1 MNNHSAIEK
10 VVVIASSAGG
20 ISALTQVLSGF
31 PAGFPAAII
40 MVQHLRAERES
51 NLPQH
56 LTRSSKLR
64 VIMAEDGLPLEAGV
78 AYLAVPGKHLV
89 IRNDRIYLSMEALVH
104 HVRPSADVL
113 FTSAANTFGRH
124 VIGVVLSGAGR
135 DGSGG
140 CREIKAK
147 GGVTIAQN
155 EQTSRYFDMPR
166 AAIDANV
173 IDYVLPV
180 EDIAG
185 KIMDLLKRN

>member
-1 MNNHSAIEK
+1 MTNSAIHNPNSAIEK

-20 ISALTQVLSGF
+20 ISTLTQMLSGF
-31 PAGFPAAII
+31 PADFPAAII

-64 VIMAEDGLPLEAGV
+64 VIMAEDGLTLEAGV

-104 HVRPSADVL
+104 YVRPSADVL

-124 VIGVVLSGAGR
+124 VIGVVLSGTGR

-140 CREIKAK
+140 CREIKAN
-147 GGVTIAQN
+147 GGVTIAQD

-173 IDYVLPV
+173 IDW
-180 EDIAG
+180 
-185 KIMDLLKRN
+185 